1 MERIDIN
8 TQMDGFHLLT
18 SVTDLGKEKIGG
30 TATFADQPAF
40 VVMESLAQLGALHV
54 RWLCDF
60 SKHAF
65 LLKVER
71 FSLPGESRICGT
83 LALSGRLR
91 IRSQAAFSYDLTASG
106 IWETPLMGRFLFSV
120 KAYDDTFEK
129 KILTTRYKEVFQ
141 CLTSAS
147 GIV

>member
-1 MERIDIN
+1 MERVDIN

-18 SVTDLGKEKIGG
+18 SVTDLDKGIIGG
-30 TATFADQPAF
+30 TAAFVDQPAF

-71 FSLPGESRICGT
+71 FSLPGESRISGT
-83 LALSGRLR
+83 LELSGRLLV
-91 IRSQAAFSYDLTASG
+91 RSQAAFSYDLTASG
-106 IWETPLMGRFLFSV
+106 VWESPLMGRFLFSV
-120 KAYDDTFEK
+120 KEYDDTFGKEV
-129 KILTTRYKEVFQ
+129 LTTRYRKVFR

>member
-18 SVTDLGKEKIGG
+18 SVTDLDPGMIGG
-30 TATFADQPAF
+30 TAAFVDQPAF
-40 VVMESLAQLGALHV
+40 VAMESLAQLGALHV

-71 FSLPGESRICGT
+71 FSLPGERRISGL
-83 LALSGRLR
+83 LALSGRLLV
-91 IRSQAAFSYDLTASG
+91 RSQAAFSYDLTVSG
-106 IWETPLMGRFLFSV
+106 IWENPLMGRFLFSV
-120 KAYDDTFEK
+120 KEYDDTFEK
-129 KILTTRYKEVFQ
+129 EVLATRYREVFQ

-147 GIV
+147 GTV

>member
-1 MERIDIN
+1 MERVDIN
-8 TQMDGFHLLT
+8 TQMDGFQLLT
-18 SVTDLGKEKIGG
+18 SVTDLDQGIIKG
-30 TATFADQPAF
+30 TAAFVDQPPF

-71 FSLPGESRICGT
+71 FSLPGESRISGT
-83 LALSGRLR
+83 LELSGRLLV
-91 IRSQAAFSYDLTASG
+91 RSQAAFSYDLTTSG
-106 IWETPLMGRFLFSV
+106 VWESPLMGRFLFSV
-120 KAYDDTFEK
+120 KEYDDTFEK
-129 KILTTRYKEVFQ
+129 GVLTTRYKEVFQ

>member
-8 TQMDGFHLLT
+8 THMDGFHLLT
-18 SVTDLGKEKIGG
+18 SVTDIDERRIGG
-30 TATFADQPAF
+30 TATFVDQPAF

-71 FSLPGESRICGT
+71 FSLPRESRISGT
-83 LALSGRLR
+83 LALSGRLMV
-91 IRSQAAFSYDLTASG
+91 RSQAAFSYDLTASG
-106 IWETPLMGRFLFSV
+106 GWENPLMGRFLFSV
-120 KAYDDTFEK
+120 KAYDDTFGK

>member
-18 SVTDLGKEKIGG
+18 SVTDLDKGMIGG
-30 TATFADQPAF
+30 TAAFVDQPAF
-40 VVMESLAQLGALHV
+40 VAMESLAQLGALHV

-65 LLKVER
+65 LLKVEC
-71 FSLPGESRICGT
+71 FSLPSERRISG
-83 LALSGRLR
+83 LLELSGRLLV
-91 IRSQAAFSYDLTASG
+91 RSQAAFSYDLTVSG
-106 IWETPLMGRFLFSV
+106 IWEDPLMGRFLFSV
-120 KAYDDTFEK
+120 KEYDDTFEK
-129 KILTTRYKEVFQ
+129 EVLTTRYREVFQ

-147 GIV
+147 GTV

>member
-18 SVTDLGKEKIGG
+18 SVTDLDQGMIGG
-30 TATFADQPAF
+30 TAAFVDQPAF

-54 RWLCDF
+54 RWLCGF

-71 FSLPGESRICGT
+71 FSLPSERRISGL
-83 LALSGRLR
+83 LALSGWLVV
-91 IRSQAAFSYDLTASG
+91 RSQSAFSYDLTASG
-106 IWETPLMGRFLFSV
+106 AWEGPLRGRFLFSV
-120 KAYDDTFEK
+120 KEYDDTFEK
-129 KILTTRYKEVFQ
+129 EVLTTRYREVFQ

-147 GIV
+147 GTV